1 MSIAICRIADLR
13 NNNDPSVGG
22 GRGVGSGAMTG
33 KRETTRKP
41 EEATLPRERRGEIPL
56 AGLGV
61 QERLLPT
68 LNAVLM
74 PSTTA
79 CLHNCSGV
87 RVLET
92 VSRPSLRRLSRL
104 LASEVAL
111 SSSHPCFRRFSFALS
126 LPVVSLTRFS
136 TVSNYLF
143 RLISLS
149 FIFYI
154 YILNVFFVLFYEP
167 SSSRDFF
174 TRVLL
179 SSALTFVLSLSAARW
194 FLIISPACIFA
205 RTRSPRLIRFLFI
218 VVLAADADVSF
229 EIYLSI
235 EEIAL
240 GKGGVPASKE
250 GKTLPP
256 SEFRTVSI

>member
-33 KRETTRKP
+33 KRETNVNPKK
-41 EEATLPRERRGEIPL
+41 ATPPRERRGEIPL

-104 LASEVAL
+104 LSLQKSPSLPPIRVFGASPSRFLAR
-111 SSSHPCFRRFSFALS
+111 SSRFSAA
-126 LPVVSLTRFS
+126 
-136 TVSNYLF
+136 SNYLF
-143 RLISLS
+143 RLLRLSLS
-149 FIFYI
+149 FI
-154 YILNVFFVLFYEP
+154 LRMFFP
-167 SSSRDFF
+167 SSFTNLLPRSRERFF
-174 TRVLL
+174 
-179 SSALTFVLSLSAARW
+179 SALFCAHFRSLPFRISRW
-194 FLIISPACIFA
+194 FLHNLSRLYFCTHSFSSIDTFSPYC
-205 RTRSPRLIRFLFI
+205 RPRGRC
-218 VVLAADADVSF
+218 A
-229 EIYLSI
+229 
-235 EEIAL
+235 
-240 GKGGVPASKE
+240 
-250 GKTLPP
+250 
-256 SEFRTVSI
+256 